1 MIINESLAMTKKTE
15 KKIEKKVEKKT
26 EKKPAKKVTLK
37 KTTAKKATA
46 DKKTEKKGTVD
57 KTISVTTLKKI
68 DSKLTSTKEELESQV
83 EGLSAKVKKMGKKS
97 GKKAFKL
104 LKELD
109 ENYQKRLANLQTEF
123 EERLASLSTVK
134 NKVLELLPNVLAEK
148 ISSNESGTV
157 KSAKPVKVI
166 DKTPVSK
173 PQPKATIKTPTIA
186 SIKGIGPVM
195 QKKLAEQGITIL
207 EDIADTPES
216 KIETLKQFEKERGF
230 DTWEAQAKLL
240 LANNAIKGSS

>member
-1 MIINESLAMTKKTE
+1 MIINESLAMTKKT
-15 KKIEKKVEKKT
+15 EKKVEKKT

-148 ISSNESGTV
+148 ISSNESGTGTV